1 MLTAKAPKAALSKY
15 VWSQGLLKVI
25 DTTALV
31 LFLLAVASTGGGRGG
46 RTTGQPRCLQMSQ
59 RVHTSHPISKQ
70 RAKHRVPQRG
80 LGFLS
85 QGSLSENGQL

>member
-31 LFLLAVASTGGGRGG
+31 LFLLAVASTGGGEAE
-46 RTTGQPRCLQMSQ
+46 LLA
-59 RVHTSHPISKQ
+59 SHAAS
-70 RAKHRVPQRG
+70 R
-80 LGFLS
+80 
-85 QGSLSENGQL
+85 

>member
-31 LFLLAVASTGGGRGG
+31 LFLLAVASTGGGGG
-46 RTTGQPRCLQMSQ
+46 RTTGQPHCLQMSQ
-59 RVHTSHPISKQ
+59 RVNTSHPISKQ

>member
-31 LFLLAVASTGGGRGG
+31 LFLLAVASTGGGGEAE
-46 RTTGQPRCLQMSQ
+46 LLA
-59 RVHTSHPISKQ
+59 SHVAS
-70 RAKHRVPQRG
+70 R
-80 LGFLS
+80 
-85 QGSLSENGQL
+85 